1 MGELKVM
8 VDGGKATAGAPLG
21 PALGPTGVNIGQ
33 VVAKINE
40 KTAAYTGMKV
50 PIKVIINRDK
60 SFEIEVGSPPISALI
75 IKEAGAQKGA
85 ANPKADKMGNLTI
98 AQLKKIA
105 EMKWEKM
112 NSYKMKSAV
121 KEVAGSCDSM
131 GITVEGMRAA
141 DAIKEIEKGKYD
153 NLLE

>member
-8 VDGGKATAGAPLG
+8 VDGGKASAGAPLG

-40 KTAAYTGMKV
+40 KTAAYAGMKV
-50 PIKVIINRDK
+50 PVKIIINKNK
-60 SFEIEVGSPPISALI
+60 SFDVEVGSPPVSALI
-75 IKEAGAQKGA
+75 KKEAGAQKGA

-98 AQLKKIA
+98 AQIKKIA
-105 EMKWEKM
+105 EMKWEKL

-121 KEVAGSCDSM
+121 KEVVGSCDSM

-153 NLLE
+153 SLLG